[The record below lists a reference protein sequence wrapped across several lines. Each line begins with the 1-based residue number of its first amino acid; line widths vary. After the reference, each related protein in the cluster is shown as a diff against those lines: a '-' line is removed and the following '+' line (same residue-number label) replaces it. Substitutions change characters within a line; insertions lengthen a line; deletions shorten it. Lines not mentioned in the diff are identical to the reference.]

1 MKFGNFKANI
11 KKALLQG
18 ITPGKLA
25 LTVTLGLIIGI
36 LPLVWG
42 TSIICAILAL
52 LFGLNQA
59 GIQAANYLVY
69 PVQIFLFFPFYR
81 IGAWIFPGGP
91 PLSRDISL
99 AGFASNWSGHLHS
112 MAIATCKALAAWL
125 CLAPPAA
132 VIIYFILLRIFSRM
146 GAFESNN

>member
-1 MKFGNFKANI
+1 MKLGSFSANI
-11 KKALLQG
+11 KNALLRG
-18 ITPGKLA
+18 ISPRKLA

-59 GIQAANYLVY
+59 GIQAANYLAY
-69 PVQIFLFFPFYR
+69 PVQILLFLPFYR
-81 IGAWIFPGGP
+81 VGAWIFPGGP
-91 PLSRDISL
+91 PLASDISL
-99 AGFASNWSGHLHS
+99 AGLARNWSGHLHS
-112 MAIATCKALAAWL
+112 MAIATCKALAVWS

-132 VIIYFILLRIFSRM
+132 VLIYFILLRIFSRM
-146 GAFESNN
+146 GTFESNK